1 MIFMNILDLGFTLKC
16 SKFLKGI
23 EPNSLTK
30 DTCLRPIVLGCN
42 HFHIGI
48 KSHNNHFF
56 LIKGNRKEENMTKRP
71 KIGCLAN
78 KTCLRNFKIYLKLSS
93 LRRI

>member
-56 LIKGNRKEENMTKRP
+56 
-71 KIGCLAN
+71 
-78 KTCLRNFKIYLKLSS
+78 
-93 LRRI
+93 